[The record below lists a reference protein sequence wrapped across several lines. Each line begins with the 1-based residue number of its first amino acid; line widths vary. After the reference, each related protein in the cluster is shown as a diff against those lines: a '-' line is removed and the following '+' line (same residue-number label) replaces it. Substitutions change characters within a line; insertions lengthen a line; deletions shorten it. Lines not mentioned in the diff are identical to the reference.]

1 MAAYVNGNSHLHNHK
16 EDAFEPKSVDA
27 ATTVDKIL
35 SLTSYSSRLE
45 EVLLALLKDQQILKD
60 KLENDVQGLHSRV
73 DQVVQD
79 VEQDRSKV
87 GQIQDALDHEVSR
100 LGQQIKDVQDS
111 TQVDIP
117 EFSYNDT

>member
-27 ATTVDKIL
+27 DATTVDKIL

-100 LGQQIKDVQDS
+100 LGQQIKDVQDN
-111 TQVDIP
+111 TQVDI
-117 EFSYNDT
+117 FFFDF

>member
-1 MAAYVNGNSHLHNHK
+1 MAAYVNGNSHHNHK
-16 EDAFEPKSVDA
+16 EDAFEPKSVESV
-27 ATTVDKIL
+27 TTVDKIL

-87 GQIQDALDHEVSR
+87 GQIQDVLDHEVSR
-100 LGQQIKDVQDS
+100 LGQQIKDVQDC

-117 EFSYNDT
+117 DFSYNDT